1 MIRSN
6 PFRASVSLL
15 VALAILA
22 GCGGKP
28 ADPSPAAPGLIAVVA
43 AENFYGDVARQIGGS
58 RVAVTSILSDPN
70 IDPHEYE
77 TSVQNALAVTRA
89 QIVIKNG
96 DGYDAWMDKLLEAS
110 PNPQRVVITAGE
122 LAIDRL
128 PDNSHYWYS
137 VDNMQTI
144 AKEIAAAL
152 GRLDGSGK
160 PEFEANLA
168 KFGQSLADIT
178 GKMDAIQASYKGI
191 PVGLTETIFLYQADR
206 MGLQVMT
213 PVAFAKA
220 ISEGNDPPAVTV
232 PTMEDQLSQHQIK
245 VLIYNQ
251 QTVSPVTANLQE
263 EAKKLNIPI
272 VGVTETMPSGK
283 TYQQWMLGQLDALQ
297 TALGG

>member
-1 MIRSN
+1 MLL
-6 PFRASVSLL
+6 FLTAALLASCS
-15 VALAILA
+15 
-22 GCGGKP
+22 GKP

-43 AENFYGDVARQIGGS
+43 SENFYGDVARQIGGS

-77 TSVQNALAVTRA
+77 TNVQNALAVTRA

-110 PNPQRVVITAGE
+110 PNPERVVISAGD
-122 LAIDRL
+122 LAVDRL
-128 PDNSHYWYS
+128 PDNPHYWYG
-137 VDNMQTI
+137 VDNMQVI

-160 PEFEANLA
+160 AEFEANLA
-168 KFGQSLADIT
+168 KFNQSLATISE
-178 GKMDAIQASYKGI
+178 KMDAIQAGYKGT
-191 PVGLTETIFLYQADR
+191 PVGLTETIFLYQANR

-213 PVAFAKA
+213 PTAFAKA
-220 ISEGNDPPAVTV
+220 ISEGNDPPADTV
-232 PTMEDQLSQHQIK
+232 LTMEDQLSQHQIQ

-251 QTVSPVTANLQE
+251 QTVSPVTANLRE

-272 VGVTETMPSGK
+272 VGVTETMPADK
-283 TYQQWMLGQLDALQ
+283 TYQQWILGQLDALQ